1 MIEFLGNI
9 AEKNEKIFKDP
20 EKTKERLSRDI
31 DRLLMDEK
39 KIKRHA
45 QKILGVEDLVFTAKE
60 CDPLTTVEKKV
71 SIPQKVSGRTKEFD
85 VTETSITYY
94 DDDRKNIVFLVKKC
108 DVKNPKTHEEGVAY
122 LEYSLADN
130 MVEFFYEARYT
141 KGKNKGLSKR
151 YYYRTRDLDL
161 MLNLETH
168 GSYEVLKGGT
178 YYFYNYDI
186 ENQTAFIRERHADTG
201 FSREEEFFDL
211 EDGGRTR
218 ITTAEKDV
226 NGKIRR
232 VPFKYW
238 SMLDL
243 FTMETPKAFEEH
255 YSSYF
260 GGFFLKKFKS

>member
-1 MIEFLGNI
+1 MIDFIGNI
-9 AEKNEKIFKDP
+9 VEENEKIFEDP
-20 EKTKERLSRDI
+20 KKIEEKLNRDV
-31 DRLLMDEK
+31 DCLLRNEE

-45 QKILGVEDLVFTAKE
+45 QKFLGVDGLVFTAKE
-60 CDPLTTVEKKV
+60 CDPLTTIEKKV
-71 SIPQKVSGRTKEFD
+71 SIPQAVSGKIKEFD

-94 DDDRKNIVFLVKKC
+94 DDDRKNIVFLAKKC
-108 DVKNPKTHEEGVAY
+108 DVKNPKTYEEGVAY
-122 LEYSLADN
+122 FEYSLADN
-130 MVEFFYEARYT
+130 MVNFFYEARYM
-141 KGKNKGLSKR
+141 KGTNKGRSKR

-161 MLNLETH
+161 MLDLKTH
-168 GSYEVLKGGT
+168 GSYETLKGGT

-186 ENQTAFIRERHADTG
+186 ENQTAFVRERHADTG

-218 ITTAEKDV
+218 ITTTEKEV
-226 NGKIRR
+226 NGKIRK

-243 FTMETPKAFEEH
+243 FTMETPKAFEEY

-260 GGFFLKKFKS
+260 GGFFLKTYRK